1 MQVACIYLR
10 VSTEEQDLTRQEG
23 IEQSARA
30 ACYYI
35 AGIYREKASGF
46 LAKGPVRS
54 VRIPAHLRETDK
66 TTMTWDQLRAAL
78 SKLGLRDRILLEFDM
93 SNALRPGELF
103 GLRWKCFDPAVP
115 SITIMETTYKGK
127 IRPWG
132 KTRGSLTTTPIATEL
147 AAELVEW
154 TKLSKD
160 PSPEAFIFPNR
171 VGGFLDSSNFRNRVL
186 HKLAEELELPKLT
199 FQVIRRSIATMAQR
213 KGTVKDVQ
221 GILRHSRTATTTD
234 VYMQELPEGVRAT
247 VNSIHKE
254 LKTGTGGSG
263 AVATSRSTQSTAK
276 PASAGPESETRVVEM
291 PVTRNEL
298 KSGKLTRHFRKE
310 RWEELKT
317 FLDEGFEICCQL
329 AAKHQGTTGFEPATS
344 SVSRCAAICK

>member
-1 MQVACIYLR
+1 LTYTQIDHSKMQVACIYLR

-199 FQVIRRSIATMAQR
+199 FQVIRRSIATMQER
-213 KGTVKDVQ
+213 L
-221 GILRHSRTATTTD
+221 ILRSRLLRKPALTNQAGVWAIGNVVPRPSEDVILSGAIRTRRIQAPSDYFGSEIVHGKRVSHS
-234 VYMQELPEGVRAT
+234 EPEGQW
-247 VNSIHKE
+247 NHSD
-254 LKTGTGGSG
+254 GQ
-263 AVATSRSTQSTAK
+263 TSRCT
-276 PASAGPESETRVVEM
+276 PIP
-291 PVTRNEL
+291 
-298 KSGKLTRHFRKE
+298 
-310 RWEELKT
+310 
-317 FLDEGFEICCQL
+317 
-329 AAKHQGTTGFEPATS
+329 
-344 SVSRCAAICK
+344 